1 MSAIVLLAVRILLAT
16 VLYGFLGLIVYT
28 QLRELKQQGVL
39 LAARQPPPVTLTNL
53 TESSTSAQ
61 RYTRPVIIMGRE
73 QGCDFKL
80 DDQAVSSQH
89 ARLSFRQQQWWLED
103 LASTNGT
110 FLNGEEVT
118 APVVITDGDE
128 VRLGHKGVRIEI
140 DQNKHTPTG

>member
-1 MSAIVLLAVRILLAT
+1 
-16 VLYGFLGLIVYT
+16 
-28 QLRELKQQGVL
+28 
-39 LAARQPPPVTLTNL
+39 
-53 TESSTSAQ
+53 
-61 RYTRPVIIMGRE
+61 MGRE